1 MQNARQE
8 KFQKYGNGYSFRD
21 YTYIDDIVDGI
32 IGALKF
38 EKKEAV
44 QNAVLNSNNEIKQLK
59 SSSQKLREEI
69 EKIIQNYENK
79 LKKD

>member
-1 MQNARQE
+1 MQY
-8 KFQKYGNGYSFRD
+8 F
-21 YTYIDDIVDGI
+21 
-32 IGALKF
+32 
-38 EKKEAV
+38 
-44 QNAVLNSNNEIKQLK
+44 NSNNEIKQLK